1 MSGWSY
7 DKVYEPPRD
16 LQTLEEIIA
25 KLRSEN
31 KELIEV
37 VAKAIYDSETEDYEI
52 TMEEKRRFWKLIP
65 EVPWDS
71 DDREISE
78 WERDDYRI
86 LAKAAIVA
94 MNLYVVNKEK
104 GNND

>member
-1 MSGWSY
+1 MSWAY

-16 LQTLEEIIA
+16 LKSLEEIVA

-31 KELIEV
+31 KELIES
-37 VAKAIYDSETEDYEI
+37 VAKAIYDSETVGYERV
-52 TMEEKRRFWKLIP
+52 MEEKCRVWKLTP

-71 DDREISE
+71 DDREIAE

-86 LAKAAIVA
+86 MAKAAILA
-94 MNLYVVNKEK
+94 MNLFMEK
-104 GNND
+104 KDV